1 MLETAVL
8 DRLWVFFGV
17 GDELH
22 EEILWMGSSEMK
34 ISVPGGGVYT
44 VCK

>member
-1 MLETAVL
+1 MERVGQSVLETAVL

-22 EEILWMGSSEMK
+22 EEVL
-34 ISVPGGGVYT
+34 
-44 VCK
+44 